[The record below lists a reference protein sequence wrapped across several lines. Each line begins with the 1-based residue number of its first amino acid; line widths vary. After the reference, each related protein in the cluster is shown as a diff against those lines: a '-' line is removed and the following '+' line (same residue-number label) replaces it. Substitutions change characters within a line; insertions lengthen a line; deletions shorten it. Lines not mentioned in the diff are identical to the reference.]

1 MVTLVCV
8 TLLAQVK
15 SAKNPAGDWPTY
27 NHDLAGTRYSPL
39 TQITPSNVGKLK
51 LAWAYRPSETGGRP
65 SPQAVPLVVNGR
77 MYLTAGLRI
86 VALEPETGSEIWR
99 YQVTGGN
106 PSQRGVAYWPGEET
120 ILRASSS
127 PQARGCSPSTPTRV
141 SSILVSAR
149 KAWSIWAWP
158 TKVCPPF
165 SKIP

>member
-1 MVTLVCV
+1 MRTLFLFPVVTLVCV

-51 LAWAYRPSETGGRP
+51 LAWGYRPSETGGRP

-86 VALEPETGSEIWR
+86 VALEPETGKEIWR

-106 PSQRGVAYWPGEET
+106 PSQRGVAYWPGDGNN
-120 ILRASSS
+120 
-127 PQARGCSPSTPTRV
+127 PPRV
-141 SSILVSAR
+141 IFTSGPRLLALNANTGVL
-149 KAWSIWAWP
+149 
-158 TKVCPPF
+158 
-165 SKIP
+165 